1 MKLRTGESRRKASG
15 RSGATMKIVFVHQN
29 FPGQFG
35 RLAVALAKEGH
46 EVVALGMAKS
56 CSLPGV
62 TYYRYEVVPGPEDA
76 PFQNRYS
83 PVVPRMRRAYGV
95 AHRARALSAEGLNP
109 DLVVVNTGWG
119 ENLFLKDVW
128 PDARHVAYFEYYY
141 AAKGQD
147 LDFDPEFPIRNEEI
161 IWRLRAKNAMQLGA
175 LDAAD
180 LAVAPTCYQRDT
192 FPAYL
197 RDRIAVIHDG
207 IDAQTLKPDPDA
219 WIQLGQNGPKLDR
232 STPVVT
238 YVTRNIEP
246 MRGSHIV
253 LRSLPD
259 ILAIDPRVRVVI
271 VGGKGTSYSGHAP
284 GGKTWFDVFRASIGR
299 PVDWERVH
307 FVGNLPYDQFVR
319 VLQVSSAHLYLTYPF
334 VLSWSLIESM
344 ALECRI
350 VASDTPPVREVIQ
363 DGINGRLFPFFDGKA
378 LAERVR
384 ETLAETERSAEM
396 ANEARKLALAKYD
409 FRTVCLP
416 QWREFL
422 GIRP

>member
-1 MKLRTGESRRKASG
+1 
-15 RSGATMKIVFVHQN
+15 MKIAFVHQN

-35 RLAVALAKEGH
+35 RLALSLAREGH
-46 EVVALGMAKS
+46 EVTGIGMVKTCA
-56 CSLPGV
+56 LPGIA
-62 TYYRYEVVPGPEDA
+62 YHSYAPVPGPDDA
-76 PFQNRYS
+76 QFQGRYS
-83 PVVPRMRRAYGV
+83 PAIPRMRRAYGV
-95 AHRARALSAEGLNP
+95 AHKARDLAGKGFRP
-109 DLVVVNTGWG
+109 DVVVVNTGWG

-147 LDFDPEFPIRNEEI
+147 LDFDPEFPPPTEET

-175 LDAAD
+175 FDAAD
-180 LAVAPTCYQRDT
+180 LAVAPTQYQRGT

-207 IDAQTLKPDPDA
+207 VDAQNLKPDPDI
-219 WIQLGQNGPKLDR
+219 WVQLGNDGRRLDR
-232 STPVVT
+232 NAPVVT

-246 MRGSHIV
+246 MRGAHIV

-259 ILAIDPRVRVVI
+259 ILAIDPSLQVVI
-271 VGGKGTSYSGHAP
+271 VGGGGVSYSGRAP
-284 GGKTWFDVFRASIGR
+284 TGRTWLDVFRSKIER
-299 PVDWERVH
+299 PVDWSRVH
-307 FVGNLPYDQFVR
+307 FVGNLPYDQFIK

-344 ALECRI
+344 ALGCRI
-350 VASDTPPVREVIQ
+350 VASDTEPVREVIQ
-363 DGINGRLFPFFDGKA
+363 DGVTGRLFPFFDEKA

-384 ETLAETERSAEM
+384 ETLAEKDRSAAM
-396 ANEARKLALAKYD
+396 AEEARRVAVARYD

-422 GIRP
+422 GIE